1 MANSSKDKQ
10 KNIAKHVAIIMDG
23 NGRWAISNSL
33 NISKGHSKGVEIV
46 RDIVEESVKQNIAS
60 LTLYAFSSENW
71 SRPKSEIDAI
81 KKLVV
86 KAINEQVPDLK
97 KQKVKLKFFGEIEDF
112 GSKILSKI
120 YEAETATSEYESV
133 LDLNVALGYGGR
145 QDIVNLTKKISSKVK
160 DGLIALEEID
170 EKMISGFSSSP
181 VEDID
186 LLIRTGRANPA
197 ILDDIK
203 VDYYGN
209 LTVLTQTASISVEDG
224 RSLVISPW
232 DKSLIP
238 EIEKAISN
246 SNLGLNPSTSS
257 DLIRITM
264 PALTEETR
272 QDYIKQARA
281 EAENSRVSIRNIRR
295 DANQASKELQ
305 SSGEISEDDLRRIED
320 LIQKETDK
328 YIGLVDSELKAK
340 ESDLLEI

>member
-71 SRPKSEIDAI
+71 SRPKPEIDEI

-120 YEAETATSEYESV
+120 EEAEAATNEFEPV
-133 LDLNVALGYGGR
+133 LNLNVALGYGGR

-160 DGLIALEEID
+160 DGQITIEQID
-170 EKMISGFSSSP
+170 EKMISDFSSSP

-186 LLIRTGRANPA
+186 LLIRTGGDR
-197 ILDDIK
+197 
-203 VDYYGN
+203 
-209 LTVLTQTASISVEDG
+209 
-224 RSLVISPW
+224 R
-232 DKSLIP
+232 
-238 EIEKAISN
+238 ISN
-246 SNLGLNPSTSS
+246 FLLYQIAYT
-257 DLIRITM
+257 
-264 PALTEETR
+264 
-272 QDYIKQARA
+272 
-281 EAENSRVSIRNIRR
+281 
-295 DANQASKELQ
+295 
-305 SSGEISEDDLRRIED
+305 EISFINKYWPDFTKEDFLECIDNFKTVSRRFGKRI
-320 LIQKETDK
+320 
-328 YIGLVDSELKAK
+328 
-340 ESDLLEI
+340 